1 MREIRF
7 RGKSKNK
14 KVWLYGYLFQ
24 YGNSAPANVLCICVS
39 VPDWK
44 DAFDLY
50 QVEEDTIGQFTGLRD
65 KDGKEIYEGDVVEC
79 VSYNELISV
88 NGKTYEP
95 LRRYM
100 RVVFANGAFRLKESF
115 SDSLMGDNLWE
126 MIPGND
132 IVVIGNVHDNPE
144 LEEQKSFLKRQWEGQ

>member
-14 KVWLYGYLFQ
+14 KVWLYGYLFR
-24 YGNSAPANVLCICVS
+24 YGNSAPSNVLCICVS

-50 QVEEDTIGQFTGLRD
+50 QVEEDTIGQFTGMKD
-65 KDGKEIYEGDVVEC
+65 KNGTEIYEGDVVEC

-88 NGKTYEP
+88 NGRPMEA
-95 LRRYM
+95 LRRVM
-100 RVVFANGAFRLKESF
+100 TVVYEHGAFRLFERRPEV
-115 SDSLMGDNLWE
+115 LGNALWR
-126 MIPGND
+126 MISGND
-132 IVVIGNVHDNPE
+132 IVVIGNIHDNPE
-144 LEEQKSFLKRQWEGQ
+144 LMEQKSFLDNQEG